1 MNNKN
6 KIKQFNKNLLRE
18 YNNVKNM
25 KNKYNKLKKILRRR
39 NKNYQKRVIK
49 SNNI

>member
-6 KIKQFNKNLLRE
+6 KIRQFNKNMLKE

-39 NKNYQKRVIK
+39 NKSYQKQVIK
-49 SNNI
+49 FNNI